1 MQVVMFDRQSIFI
14 HGMKISLQEHI
25 PGIDVCA
32 VNQADDLWR
41 QLLQHP
47 DALLILDGGMDPGFC
62 QWLLQEKFQQFPE
75 SKCIIIVNE
84 YNQAWLSNMMAFNV
98 QAIIPRDA
106 SVEVFVQTIK
116 SVMRGLICLP
126 GDWRMEYEQ
135 TRHGLDNLSQR
146 QREILTLLANGETN
160 KEISRTLNISAG
172 TVKAHLESLYRRL
185 DVKNRTQA
193 AMLLN
198 HRQDLQHIR
207 PE

>member
-14 HGMKISLQEHI
+14 HGMKVSLQEHI
-25 PGIDVCA
+25 PGIDVYA
-32 VNQADDLWR
+32 VSQADDLWR
-41 QLLQHP
+41 QLLHHP
-47 DALLILDGGMDPGFC
+47 EALLILDGEMEPGFC
-62 QWLLQEKFQQFPE
+62 QWLLQEKYQQFPE
-75 SKCIIIVNE
+75 SKGIIVVNE
-84 YNQAWLSNMMAFNV
+84 YNQAWLGNMLAFNV

-106 SVEVFVQTIK
+106 GVETFVQTIK

-126 GDWRMEYEQ
+126 SDWRMESEH
-135 TRHGLDNLSQR
+135 TKHGLESLSHR

-160 KEISRTLNISAG
+160 KEISRTLNISTG

-198 HRQDLQHIR
+198 HSQNLPHIVL
-207 PE
+207 E